1 MAGSGAVV
9 STGLG
14 DAEAPQP
21 PSPRIVVTGVGLMT
35 AVGAGREQTWD
46 ALLAGE
52 NGIRP
57 VTLCETSD
65 LESRIAGEVPEFDPL
80 DYIERKDA
88 RRMDRFVQLSI
99 AATQEALDHSKL
111 EIAPVAD
118 EVGAMI
124 GSGMGGLTWL
134 EEQFKVMFDKGPKRV
149 SPFLVP
155 AFISDMAAGQVSIRF
170 GARGPN
176 YNTVSACASGADAI
190 GTALEV
196 IRRGD
201 ARAMIAGG
209 SEACV
214 TRMGLA
220 SFHASRALSTKRN
233 DDPEHASRPFDLERD
248 GFVLAEGSAT
258 LILEE
263 LEFAKQR
270 GAPII
275 AEAVSYGQS
284 ADAFHVTQPSENGEG
299 AARAMNVALRKAAIP
314 ASDVD
319 YINAHGTSTP
329 LNDKFET
336 MSIKTVFG
344 ESAPAIP
351 VSSTKSMVGH
361 TLGAA
366 GAIESAVA
374 VLSIRDQ
381 RIHMTRNLEV
391 PDPDCDLDYVAE
403 GARDLEIEYA
413 MMNSL
418 GFGGHNSSL
427 LFRRY
432 HD

>member
-1 MAGSGAVV
+1 MSEDTTQRRV
-9 STGLG
+9 
-14 DAEAPQP
+14 
-21 PSPRIVVTGVGLMT
+21 VVTGVGMMT
-35 AVGAGREQTWD
+35 ALGVGREATWD

-52 NGIRP
+52 NGIGA
-57 VTLCETSD
+57 VTLCDTSD
-65 LESRIAGEVPEFDPL
+65 LESRIAGEVTDFDPR
-80 DYIERKDA
+80 DFIERKEA

-99 AATQEALDHSKL
+99 AATQDAMDQSALDVSS
-111 EIAPVAD
+111 AAD
-118 EVGAMI
+118 EIGVMI
-124 GSGMGGLTWL
+124 GSGMGGLAWL
-134 EEQFKVMFDKGPKRV
+134 EDQFQVLFEKGPGRI

-190 GTALEV
+190 GTALET

-201 ARAMIAGG
+201 ARAMITGG
-209 SEACV
+209 SDACV

-220 SFHASRALSTKRN
+220 AFHASRALSTRRN

-248 GFVLAEGSAT
+248 GFVLAEGAAT
-258 LILEE
+258 LILED
-263 LEFAKQR
+263 LEFALER
-270 GAPII
+270 GAPILC
-275 AEAVSYGQS
+275 EAVSYGQS

-299 AARAMNVALRKAAIP
+299 AARAINIALRKGGIAA
-314 ASDVD
+314 SEVG

-344 ESAPAIP
+344 ESALTIP
-351 VSSTKSMVGH
+351 ISSSKSMLGH

-366 GAIESAVA
+366 GAIESAA
-374 VLSIRDQ
+374 TILSLRDQ
-381 RIHMTRNLEV
+381 RIHMTRNIEV
-391 PDPDCDLDYVAE
+391 PDPDCDLDYVPE
-403 GARDLEIEYA
+403 GARDVEIEYA
-413 MMNSL
+413 MSNSL
-418 GFGGHNSSL
+418 GFGGHNSAL

-432 HD
+432 HE

>member
-1 MAGSGAVV
+1 MSED
-9 STGLG
+9 TT
-14 DAEAPQP
+14 QR
-21 PSPRIVVTGVGLMT
+21 RIVVTGVGMMT
-35 AVGAGREQTWD
+35 ALGVGREATWD

-52 NGIRP
+52 NGIGA
-57 VTLCETSD
+57 VTLCDTSD
-65 LESRIAGEVPEFDPL
+65 LESRIAGEVTDFDPR
-80 DYIERKDA
+80 DFIERKEA

-99 AATQEALDHSKL
+99 AATQDAMDQSALDVSS
-111 EIAPVAD
+111 AAD
-118 EVGAMI
+118 EIGVMI
-124 GSGMGGLTWL
+124 GSGMGGLAWL
-134 EEQFKVMFDKGPKRV
+134 EDQFQVLFEKGPGRI

-190 GTALEV
+190 GTALET

-201 ARAMIAGG
+201 ARAMITGG
-209 SEACV
+209 SDACV

-220 SFHASRALSTKRN
+220 AFHASRALSTRRN

-248 GFVLAEGSAT
+248 GFVLAEGAAT
-258 LILEE
+258 LILED
-263 LEFAKQR
+263 LEFALER
-270 GAPII
+270 GAPILC
-275 AEAVSYGQS
+275 EAVSYGQS

-299 AARAMNVALRKAAIP
+299 AARAINIALRKGGID
-314 ASDVD
+314 ASEVG

-344 ESAPAIP
+344 ESALTIP
-351 VSSTKSMVGH
+351 ISSSKSMLGH

-366 GAIESAVA
+366 GAIESAA
-374 VLSIRDQ
+374 TILSLRDQ
-381 RIHMTRNLEV
+381 RIHMTRNIEV
-391 PDPDCDLDYVAE
+391 PDPDCDLDYVPE
-403 GARDLEIEYA
+403 GARDVDIEYA
-413 MMNSL
+413 MSNSL
-418 GFGGHNSSL
+418 GFGGHNSAL

-432 HD
+432 HE

>member
-1 MAGSGAVV
+1 MSEDTTQRRVV
-9 STGLG
+9 VTGLG
-14 DAEAPQP
+14 MMTAL
-21 PSPRIVVTGVGLMT
+21 GVG
-35 AVGAGREQTWD
+35 REATWD

-52 NGIRP
+52 NGIGA
-57 VTLCETSD
+57 VTLCDTSD
-65 LESRIAGEVPEFDPL
+65 LESRIAGEVTDFDPR
-80 DYIERKDA
+80 DFIERKEA

-99 AATQEALDHSKL
+99 AATQDAMDQSALDVSS
-111 EIAPVAD
+111 AAD
-118 EVGAMI
+118 EIGVMI
-124 GSGMGGLTWL
+124 GSGMGGLAWL
-134 EEQFKVMFDKGPKRV
+134 EDQFQVLFEKGPGRI

-190 GTALEV
+190 GTALET

-201 ARAMIAGG
+201 ARAMITGG
-209 SEACV
+209 SDACV

-220 SFHASRALSTKRN
+220 AFHASRALSTRRN

-248 GFVLAEGSAT
+248 GFVLAEGAAT
-258 LILEE
+258 LILED
-263 LEFAKQR
+263 LEFALER
-270 GAPII
+270 GAPILC
-275 AEAVSYGQS
+275 EAVSYGQS

-299 AARAMNVALRKAAIP
+299 AARAINIALRKGGID
-314 ASDVD
+314 ASEVG

-344 ESAPAIP
+344 ESALTIP
-351 VSSTKSMVGH
+351 ISSSKSMLGH

-366 GAIESAVA
+366 GAIESAA
-374 VLSIRDQ
+374 TILSLRDQ
-381 RIHMTRNLEV
+381 RIHMTRNIEV
-391 PDPDCDLDYVAE
+391 PDPDCDLDYVPE
-403 GARDLEIEYA
+403 GARDVDMEYA
-413 MMNSL
+413 MSNSL
-418 GFGGHNSSL
+418 GFGGHNSAL

-432 HD
+432 HE

>member
-1 MAGSGAVV
+1 MSEDTTRRRV
-9 STGLG
+9 
-14 DAEAPQP
+14 
-21 PSPRIVVTGVGLMT
+21 VVTGVGMMT
-35 AVGAGREQTWD
+35 ALGVGREATWD

-52 NGIRP
+52 NGIGA
-57 VTLCETSD
+57 VTLCDTSD
-65 LESRIAGEVPEFDPL
+65 LESRIAGEVTDFDPR
-80 DYIERKDA
+80 DFIERKEA

-99 AATQEALDHSKL
+99 AATQDAMDQSALDVSS
-111 EIAPVAD
+111 AAD
-118 EVGAMI
+118 EIGVMI
-124 GSGMGGLTWL
+124 GSGMGGLAWL
-134 EEQFKVMFDKGPKRV
+134 EDQFQVLFEKGPGRI

-190 GTALEV
+190 GTALET

-201 ARAMIAGG
+201 ARAMITGG
-209 SEACV
+209 SDACV

-220 SFHASRALSTKRN
+220 AFHASRALSTRRN

-248 GFVLAEGSAT
+248 GFVLAEGAAT
-258 LILEE
+258 LILED
-263 LEFAKQR
+263 LEFALER
-270 GAPII
+270 GAPILC
-275 AEAVSYGQS
+275 EAVSYGQS

-299 AARAMNVALRKAAIP
+299 AARAINIALRKGGID
-314 ASDVD
+314 ASEVG

-344 ESAPAIP
+344 ESALTIP
-351 VSSTKSMVGH
+351 ISSSKSMLGH

-366 GAIESAVA
+366 GAIESAA
-374 VLSIRDQ
+374 TILSLRDQ
-381 RIHMTRNLEV
+381 RIHMTRNIEV
-391 PDPDCDLDYVAE
+391 PDPDCDLDYVPE
-403 GARDLEIEYA
+403 GARDVDIEYA
-413 MMNSL
+413 MSNSL
-418 GFGGHNSSL
+418 GFGGHNSAL

-432 HD
+432 HE

>member
-1 MAGSGAVV
+1 M
-9 STGLG
+9 
-14 DAEAPQP
+14 AEAAGQTE
-21 PSPRIVVTGVGLMT
+21 PRRVAVTGIGLVT
-35 AVGAGREQTWD
+35 AVGIGREATWD

-52 NGIRP
+52 NGIGP
-57 VTLCETSD
+57 VTLCDASD
-65 LESRIAGEVPEFDPL
+65 LGSRIAGEAPDFNPL
-80 DYIERKDA
+80 DFIDRKDA
-88 RRMDRFVQLSI
+88 RRMDRFVQISI
-99 AATQEALDHSKL
+99 AATQDALEQSGLD
-111 EIAPVAD
+111 IAPIAD

-134 EEQFKVMFDKGPKRV
+134 EDQFKVMFEKGPNRI

-155 AFISDMAAGQVSIRF
+155 AFIPDMAAGQVSIRY

-201 ARAMIAGG
+201 ALAMITGG
-209 SEACV
+209 SDACV

-220 SFHASRALSTKRN
+220 AFHASRALSTQRN

-248 GFVLAEGSAT
+248 GFVLAEGAGT
-258 LILEE
+258 LVLEE
-263 LEFAKQR
+263 LEYAKAR
-270 GAPII
+270 GATIL

-299 AARAMNVALRKAAIP
+299 AARAMNIALRKGGVA
-314 ASDVD
+314 ASDVG

-336 MSIKTVFG
+336 MSIKAVFG
-344 ESAPAIP
+344 ESALGIP
-351 VSSTKSMVGH
+351 VNSTKSMLGH

-366 GAIESAVA
+366 GGIEAAVT
-374 VLSIRDQ
+374 VLSLRDQ
-381 RIHMTRNLEV
+381 RLHMTRNLEI

-403 GARDLEIEYA
+403 GARDVDIEYA

-432 HD
+432 DD

>member
-1 MAGSGAVV
+1 MAGLDSSATNSSAQRRV
-9 STGLG
+9 
-14 DAEAPQP
+14 
-21 PSPRIVVTGVGLMT
+21 VVTGVGLVT
-35 AVGAGREQTWD
+35 AVGVGREETWD

-52 NGIRP
+52 NGIGP
-57 VTLCETSD
+57 VTLCEASD
-65 LESRIAGEVPEFDPL
+65 LGSRIAGEAPGFNPL
-80 DYIERKDA
+80 DYIDRKDA

-99 AATQEALDHSKL
+99 AATQEAIEQSELD
-111 EIAPVAD
+111 IAPIAD

-134 EEQFKVMFDKGPKRV
+134 EEQFKVMFEKGPGRI

-155 AFISDMAAGQVSIRF
+155 AFIPDMAAGQVSIRF

-201 ARAMIAGG
+201 ARAMITGG
-209 SEACV
+209 SDACV

-220 SFHASRALSTKRN
+220 AFHASRALSTQRN

-248 GFVLAEGSAT
+248 GFVLAEGAGT
-258 LILEE
+258 LVLEE
-263 LEFAKQR
+263 LEYAKAR
-270 GAPII
+270 GATIL

-299 AARAMNVALRKAAIP
+299 AARAMNIALRKGGVA
-314 ASDVD
+314 ASDIG

-336 MSIKTVFG
+336 MSIKAVFG
-344 ESAPAIP
+344 ESALGIP
-351 VSSTKSMVGH
+351 INSTKSMLGH

-366 GAIESAVA
+366 GGIESAVT
-374 VLSIRDQ
+374 VLSLRDQ
-381 RIHMTRNLEV
+381 RLHMTRNLEI

-403 GARDLEIEYA
+403 GARDVDIEYA

-432 HD
+432 DD

>member
-1 MAGSGAVV
+1 MSEDTTRRRV
-9 STGLG
+9 
-14 DAEAPQP
+14 
-21 PSPRIVVTGVGLMT
+21 VVTGVGMMT
-35 AVGAGREQTWD
+35 ALGVGREATWD

-52 NGIRP
+52 NGIGA
-57 VTLCETSD
+57 VTLCDTSD
-65 LESRIAGEVPEFDPL
+65 LESRIAGEVTDFDPR
-80 DYIERKDA
+80 DFIERKEA

-99 AATQEALDHSKL
+99 AATQDAMDQSALDVSS
-111 EIAPVAD
+111 AAD
-118 EVGAMI
+118 EIGVMI
-124 GSGMGGLTWL
+124 GSGMGGLAWL
-134 EEQFKVMFDKGPKRV
+134 EDQFQVLFEKGPGRI

-190 GTALEV
+190 GTALET

-201 ARAMIAGG
+201 ARAMITGG
-209 SEACV
+209 SDACV

-220 SFHASRALSTKRN
+220 AFHASRALSTRRN

-248 GFVLAEGSAT
+248 GFVLAEGAAT
-258 LILEE
+258 LILED
-263 LEFAKQR
+263 LEFALER
-270 GAPII
+270 GAPILC
-275 AEAVSYGQS
+275 EAVSYGQS

-299 AARAMNVALRKAAIP
+299 AARAINIALRKGGID
-314 ASDVD
+314 ASEVG

-344 ESAPAIP
+344 ESALTIP
-351 VSSTKSMVGH
+351 ISSSKSMLGH

-366 GAIESAVA
+366 GAIESAA
-374 VLSIRDQ
+374 TILSLRDQ
-381 RIHMTRNLEV
+381 RIHMTRNIEV
-391 PDPDCDLDYVAE
+391 PDPDCDLDYVPE
-403 GARDLEIEYA
+403 GARDVDMEYA
-413 MMNSL
+413 MSNSL
-418 GFGGHNSSL
+418 GFGGHNSAL

-432 HD
+432 HE

>member
-1 MAGSGAVV
+1 MAEGAGS
-9 STGLG
+9 
-14 DAEAPQP
+14 AEQRRVA
-21 PSPRIVVTGVGLMT
+21 VTGVGLVT
-35 AVGAGREQTWD
+35 AVGIGRDAAWD

-52 NGIRP
+52 NGIGP
-57 VTLCETSD
+57 VTLCDASD
-65 LESRIAGEVPEFDPL
+65 LGSRIAGEAPDFNPL
-80 DYIERKDA
+80 DFMDRKDA
-88 RRMDRFVQLSI
+88 RRMDRFVQISI
-99 AATQEALDHSKL
+99 AATQDALDQSGL
-111 EIAPVAD
+111 DISPIAD

-134 EEQFKVMFDKGPKRV
+134 EDQFKVMFEKGPNRI

-155 AFISDMAAGQVSIRF
+155 ACIPDMAAGQVSIRY

-201 ARAMIAGG
+201 ARAMITGG
-209 SEACV
+209 SDACV

-220 SFHASRALSTKRN
+220 AFHASRALSTQRN

-248 GFVLAEGSAT
+248 GFVLAEGAGI
-258 LILEE
+258 LVLEE
-263 LEFAKQR
+263 LEYAKAR
-270 GAPII
+270 GAHIL

-299 AARAMNVALRKAAIP
+299 AARAMNIALRKAGIA
-314 ASDVD
+314 ASEVG

-336 MSIKTVFG
+336 MSIKAVFG
-344 ESAPAIP
+344 ESALGIP
-351 VSSTKSMVGH
+351 VNSTKSMLGH

-366 GAIESAVA
+366 GGIEAAVT
-374 VLSIRDQ
+374 VLSLRDQ
-381 RIHMTRNLEV
+381 RLHMTRNLEV
-391 PDPDCDLDYVAE
+391 PDPECDLDYVAE
-403 GARDLEIEYA
+403 GARDVDVEYA

-432 HD
+432 DD

>member
-1 MAGSGAVV
+1 MSEDTTQRRV
-9 STGLG
+9 
-14 DAEAPQP
+14 
-21 PSPRIVVTGVGLMT
+21 VVTGVGMMT
-35 AVGAGREQTWD
+35 ALGVGREATWD

-52 NGIRP
+52 NGIGA
-57 VTLCETSD
+57 VTLCDTSD
-65 LESRIAGEVPEFDPL
+65 LESRIAGEVTDFDPR
-80 DYIERKDA
+80 DFIERKEA

-99 AATQEALDHSKL
+99 AATQDAMDQSALDVSS
-111 EIAPVAD
+111 AAD
-118 EVGAMI
+118 EIGVMI
-124 GSGMGGLTWL
+124 GSGMGGLAWL
-134 EEQFKVMFDKGPKRV
+134 EDQFQVLFEKGPGRI

-190 GTALEV
+190 GTALET

-201 ARAMIAGG
+201 ARAMITGG
-209 SEACV
+209 SDACV

-220 SFHASRALSTKRN
+220 AFHASRALSTRRN

-248 GFVLAEGSAT
+248 GFVLAEGAAT
-258 LILEE
+258 LILED
-263 LEFAKQR
+263 LEFALER
-270 GAPII
+270 GAPILC
-275 AEAVSYGQS
+275 EAVSYGQS

-299 AARAMNVALRKAAIP
+299 AARAINIALRKGGIAA
-314 ASDVD
+314 SEVG

-344 ESAPAIP
+344 ESALTIP
-351 VSSTKSMVGH
+351 ISSSKSMLGH

-366 GAIESAVA
+366 GAIESAA
-374 VLSIRDQ
+374 TILSLRDQ
-381 RIHMTRNLEV
+381 RIHMTRNIEV
-391 PDPDCDLDYVAE
+391 PDPDCDLDYVPE
-403 GARDLEIEYA
+403 GARDVDIEYA
-413 MMNSL
+413 MSNSL
-418 GFGGHNSSL
+418 GFGGHNSAL

-432 HD
+432 HE